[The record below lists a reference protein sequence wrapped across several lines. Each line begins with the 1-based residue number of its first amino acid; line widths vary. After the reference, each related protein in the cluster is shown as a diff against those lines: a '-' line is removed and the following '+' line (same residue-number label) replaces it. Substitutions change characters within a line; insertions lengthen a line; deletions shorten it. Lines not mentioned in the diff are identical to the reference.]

1 MQLRGP
7 RIRLVIFALAGNTA
21 AVVSKHGGVFIFLIV
36 CCFRC
41 SDDRQALIW
50 DITVKARPI
59 EDPIL
64 AFSAGGEINQLQV
77 WKLIICHL
85 FFVLFSAST

>member
-1 MQLRGP
+1 VPVAELLGHQGP
-7 RIRLVIFALAGNTA
+7 INAIAWAPHSPCHICTCRLVTVITSSL
-21 AVVSKHGGVFIFLIV
+21 SV
-36 CCFRC
+36 CVKIYMD

-50 DITVKARPI
+50 DITTKARPI

-77 WKLIICHL
+77 NRFPVKQC
-85 FFVLFSAST
+85 

>member
-1 MQLRGP
+1 MD
-7 RIRLVIFALAGNTA
+7 
-21 AVVSKHGGVFIFLIV
+21 
-36 CCFRC
+36 

-50 DITVKARPI
+50 DITTKARPI

-77 WKLIICHL
+77 NRFPVKQC
-85 FFVLFSAST
+85 

>member
-1 MQLRGP
+1 MNRCVEY
-7 RIRLVIFALAGNTA
+7 IRNLFGT
-21 AVVSKHGGVFIFLIV
+21 SLIYS
-36 CCFRC
+36 

-77 WKLIICHL
+77 
-85 FFVLFSAST
+85 